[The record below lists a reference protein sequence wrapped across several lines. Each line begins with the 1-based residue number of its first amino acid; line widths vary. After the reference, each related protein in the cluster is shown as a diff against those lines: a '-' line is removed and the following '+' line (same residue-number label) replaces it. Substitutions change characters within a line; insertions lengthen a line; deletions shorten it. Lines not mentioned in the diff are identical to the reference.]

1 MDDKTYA
8 EVMEEAYKAP
18 DYLSPHDIDSRLD
31 DEGYPMDDGE
41 PHNYVEIV
49 SDNIFIGDYPL
60 EEILNGL
67 TEQFTDYINL
77 EDTTNYVDIFYVQ
90 WEKSIAALEENN
102 GEYHVQDLKEA
113 LDNIKDKFLD
123 KINELFERR
132 LTITI
137 LAVDDESTPDID
149 ELEIVIRQLYEFFIL
164 NAKSNFISVI
174 AGDIAI
180 KLVGVMDDNEFNARV
195 KELLNDYSPLI
206 RCMDSRKFLQYCE
219 NQDIIDLYDSGQ
231 IAGNFLRK
239 YSPKLY
245 QNEELQVEIINE
257 VCMIQSL
264 KHDIETTI
272 SNSSGINQEED
283 ML

>member
-1 MDDKTYA
+1 MAGMTDEEYSA
-8 EVMEEAYKAP
+8 IMEEAYKSP

-31 DEGYPMDDGE
+31 DEGYPMDYAE
-41 PHNYVEIV
+41 MV
-49 SDNIFIGDYPL
+49 SDNIFIGDYPIEAILQGL
-60 EEILNGL
+60 EE
-67 TEQFTDYINL
+67 QFSDYINI

-90 WEKSIAALEENN
+90 WNKSVQALEEDN
-102 GEYHVQDLKEA
+102 GEYHVQELKEV
-113 LDNIKDKFLD
+113 LGNIKDKFLD

-137 LAVDDESTPDID
+137 LAVDDESTPDVD

-164 NAKSNFISVI
+164 NAKSNFLAVI

-180 KLVGVMDDNEFNARV
+180 KLVGIMDDNTFLARV
-195 KELLNDYSPLI
+195 TEMLSDYSPFI
-206 RCMDSRKFLQYCE
+206 RCMDTKKFLDYCE
-219 NQDIIDLYDSGQ
+219 NTEIMELYDTGQ

-245 QNEELQVEIINE
+245 QNEEFKVEIINE
-257 VCMIQSL
+257 VSMVQSL
-264 KHDIETTI
+264 KHQLVDM
-272 SNSSGINQEED
+272 SNKNEED

>member
-90 WEKSIAALEENN
+90 WEKSIAALEEDN

-206 RCMDSRKFLQYCE
+206 RSMDSRKFLQYCE

-272 SNSSGINQEED
+272 SNSSGTNQEED